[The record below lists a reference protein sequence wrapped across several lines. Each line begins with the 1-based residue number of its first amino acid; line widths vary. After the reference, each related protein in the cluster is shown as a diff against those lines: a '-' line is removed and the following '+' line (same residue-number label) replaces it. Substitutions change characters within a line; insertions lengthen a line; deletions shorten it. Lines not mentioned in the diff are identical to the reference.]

1 MLYSVSKQV
10 YNLKLSKIL
19 KIYKIFY
26 VLLLKYNAIKK
37 QINKSQLNF
46 KIDNNKKYK
55 INDINN
61 STIYIKELI
70 LKYLLRFCY
79 LVF

>member
-1 MLYSVSKQV
+1 MP
-10 YNLKLSKIL
+10 KIL
-19 KIYKIFY
+19 KIYNVFHG
-26 VLLLKYNAIKK
+26 LLLKYNAIKK
-37 QINKSQLNF
+37 QINKSQLKF

-55 INDINN
+55 VDDIYN

-70 LKYLLRFCY
+70 LKHLLRFCY